1 MECKNCTLPLRTD
14 YTYCSNCGA
23 KIIRNRLTLKNLWYD
38 VTERYFNL
46 DNTFL
51 KTFWHLIVKPEVVIG
66 GYIDGIRRKYLN
78 PVSYLAVALT
88 LSGITMFIMRK
99 IFKDGIDLSQIAG
112 GENLNNEVGQK
123 IMSLSFDYSSFLFLL
138 YIPVFA
144 FAGWVAFNKRE
155 YNLSEQFVTA
165 MYSLAQFSIVSFPI
179 SILLLL
185 TNPDQYFS
193 LSWLIIVIMLLY
205 GIYVVNR
212 MHRYKFANRIP
223 RSILYIMLWGVGYIG
238 VIIFF
243 YVILFATGEISL
255 QDFAPKK

>member
-99 IFKDGIDLSQIAG
+99 IFKDGFDLSQIAG

-144 FAGWVAFNKRE
+144 FAGWVAFNKRA

-179 SILLLL
+179 SILFLL
-185 TNPDQYFS
+185 TNPQRYFS
-193 LSWLIIVIMLLY
+193 LSWLMIVIMLLY

-212 MHRYKFANRIP
+212 MHRYKFVNRIP
-223 RSILYIMLWGVGYIG
+223 RSILYVMLWGVGYIG

-243 YVILFATGEISL
+243 YVILFATGEISF